1 MNSTNRV
8 GRSWVRVPVY
18 GLFVFAGLYFIATI
32 LYPGGS
38 QADNAEKEF
47 SWLNN
52 YWCDLL
58 SEKSKNGLDNT
69 ARPVAVISWLILC
82 FSLSVFWYF
91 LPVLFLISAAAKN
104 LIRFTGIIA
113 MLIAA
118 FLFTS
123 LHDVVI
129 HSAGLF
135 GFIAFTGTFAGL
147 YKTGLYGFFYSGLF
161 CLALMVLN
169 YGIMV
174 GNTLIFYLP
183 LVQKV
188 TFVFVLIWIYFIHRK
203 LILFF
208 SEGDP

>member
-1 MNSTNRV
+1 MNSTNPA
-8 GRSWVRVPVY
+8 GRLWVRVPVY
-18 GLFVFAGLYFIATI
+18 GLIVFAGLYFIATI

-38 QADNAEKEF
+38 QADRTLKEF

-69 ARPVAVISWLILC
+69 SRPVAVVSWLVLC
-82 FSLSVFWYF
+82 FSLAVFWYF
-91 LPVLFLISAAAKN
+91 LPVLFSISAAAKN
-104 LIRFTGIIA
+104 LIRFSGIIA
-113 MLIAA
+113 MVIAA

-123 LHDVVI
+123 LHDAVI
-129 HSAGLF
+129 HSAGFF
-135 GFIAFTGTFAGL
+135 GLIAFIGTFTGL
-147 YKTGLYGFFYSGLF
+147 YKTRLYGFFYSGLF

-174 GNTLIFYLP
+174 GNTFTFYLP

-188 TFVFVLIWIYFIHRK
+188 TFVFVLIWIYFINRK
-203 LILFF
+203 LISCF
-208 SEGDP
+208 SESIR